1 MLLSVR
7 DLKTYFRTREGP
19 SKAVDGVS
27 FDVDRGETFALVGE
41 SGCGKSVTALSIM
54 QLVPKPAGYFAGGE
68 IIHEGRDLLKM
79 PEVERFTIR
88 GSKIGM
94 IFQEPMTALNPVL
107 SVGFQ
112 LTEPLK
118 MHQGLIATEA
128 RKTAVEWLGR
138 VGIPEPEQRMRE
150 YPHQLSGGMRQR
162 VMIAMAMSCE
172 PGLLIA
178 DEPTTALDVTV
189 QAQILELMA
198 DLQKNTGTAV
208 LLITHDLS
216 VVAETADR
224 VAVLYAG
231 RVSETA
237 SASELLSK
245 PAHPYTIRLLQS
257 LPSETRRENR
267 LLTIEGRVPPA
278 TRYPEGCRFAPR
290 CHRAHEHCRPE
301 APKLV
306 EVEPGHS
313 VACVLYD
320 EALQGRR
327 IVPDEV
333 RLPPQPRAREAAAA
347 ELERVVSVRDLK
359 VHFPIRKG
367 ILRKTVGHVRAVD
380 GVDLEIHKG
389 ETLALVGESGCG
401 KTTLGKALLR
411 IVPAT
416 AGSVLAGGVD
426 LTRLSRA
433 ELKEHRR
440 AFQIM
445 FQDPYS
451 SLDPRMMVG
460 ATITEG
466 MAVHGLG
473 GSRAGR
479 MALAR
484 ELMAKV
490 GLDPEMVYR
499 YPHEFS
505 GGQRQRIG
513 VARALAVDPN
523 MIVCDEPTSAL
534 DVSVQAQIVNL
545 LGELQR
551 EMDLAYL
558 FISHD
563 LSLVGHIAH
572 RVAVMYLGEIVE
584 IAPAEALVHDPRQ
597 PYTKA
602 LVSAVPQVDPEDRR
616 SRIILP
622 GEPPSP
628 VNPPP
633 GCRFHPRCPEAFDRC
648 AKEKPPLYDIG
659 GGRLARCFLLEG
671 ESKDSAPASS

>member
-7 DLKTYFRTREGP
+7 NLKTYFKTKEGP

-68 IIHEGRDLLKM
+68 IVHEGRDLLRL
-79 PEVERFTIR
+79 PEVERFTVR

-107 SVGFQ
+107 SVGYQ
-112 LTEPLK
+112 LAEPLK
-118 MHQGLIATEA
+118 RHKGLLAIDA

-189 QAQILELMA
+189 QAQILDLMN
-198 DLQKNTGTAV
+198 DLQKKTGAAV

-231 RVSETA
+231 RVAETA
-237 SASELLSK
+237 TASELLAK

-257 LPSETRRENR
+257 LPSETKRENR

-290 CHRAHEHCRPE
+290 CHRAHEHCRPGD
-301 APKLV
+301 PGLV
-306 EVEPGHS
+306 EVGPGHAA
-313 VACVLYD
+313 ACVLYD
-320 EALQGRR
+320 EALQGRK
-327 IVPDEV
+327 VAPDEV
-333 RLPPQPRAREAAAA
+333 RLATEPRPRESAGA
-347 ELERVVSVRDLK
+347 EGGEVVSVRGLK

-367 ILRKTVGHVRAVD
+367 ILRRTVGHVRAVD
-380 GVDLEIHKG
+380 GVDLDIRRG

-411 IVPAT
+411 LVPAT
-416 AGSVLAGGVD
+416 EGAVMAEGVD
-426 LTRLSRA
+426 LTKLSRA
-433 ELKEHRR
+433 ELKAHRR

-466 MAVHGLG
+466 MAVHGIA
-473 GSRAGR
+473 GSRHERIERA
-479 MALAR
+479 M

-513 VARALAVDPN
+513 VARALAVGPGL
-523 MIVCDEPTSAL
+523 IVCDEPTSAL

-551 EMDLAYL
+551 EMGLAYL

-572 RVAVMYLGEIVE
+572 RVAVMYLGELVE
-584 IAPAEALVHDPRQ
+584 VAPAEALARDPKQ

-616 SRIILP
+616 KRIILP

-628 VNPPP
+628 VNPPS
-633 GCRFHPRCPEAFDRC
+633 GCRFHPRCPEAFERC
-648 AKEKPPLYDIG
+648 SREKPPLYDIG
-659 GGRLARCFLLEG
+659 DGRRARCFLLEG
-671 ESKDSAPASS
+671 EARGHA